1 MLILVEVGL
10 TVLAYVAEFNRE
22 RHQLIGTSV
31 GFFIMIA
38 VGVMSMI
45 HYGAESNDQ
54 VTRGIQH
61 LYRQRMLLVEN
72 YERKEDLG
80 IDSCIFNN
88 YQQIQA
94 ISIALNAAAKL
105 LEEEW
110 TRQPILIFGLRAGR
124 TVYGLIASL
133 IVSAMSSIGSS
144 YIGRKATP

>member
-1 MLILVEVGL
+1 MIILSTFFVRVL
-10 TVLAYVAEFNRE
+10 CLVQTVHKKVYFGPKSEMEKPSSKTYIFVSRFG
-22 RHQLIGTSV
+22 GT
-31 GFFIMIA
+31 
-38 VGVMSMI
+38 
-45 HYGAESNDQ
+45 N
-54 VTRGIQH
+54 IQKAS
-61 LYRQRMLLVEN
+61 EI
-72 YERKEDLG
+72 K
-80 IDSCIFNN
+80 N

-124 TVYGLIASL
+124 AVYGLIASL